1 MKFIS
6 VTIKGE
12 KWCIN
17 TAHIVAIKNDSGK
30 ATISFTPDGTVGL
43 PIDQTYEEVMK
54 LLQE

>member
-17 TAHIVAIKNDSGK
+17 TAYIVAIKNDSGK